1 MWSRGRGGIYHAPRK
16 ILVFI
21 LWLWDKLRAK
31 DIGKRNPSDARTVFK
46 KLLCHNSKGLGEI
59 LEGGLVIAFGLICE
73 GQLHLELLAQPQDIT
88 LGDLIKLDFVRHT
101 PFVMHSKYWQLKL
114 FLCKVGNG
122 ITIHHPTTS
131 GVGSSHNGAEAAYP
145 FIIKW
150 VETHPRQHSPGSW

>member
-1 MWSRGRGGIYHAPRK
+1 MYHAPRK

-73 GQLHLELLAQPQDIT
+73 RQLHLELLAQPQDIT
-88 LGDLIKLDFVRHT
+88 LGDLIKLDFARHT
-101 PFVMHSKYWQLKL
+101 PFVMQQILAI
-114 FLCKVGNG
+114 KVAFVQGW
-122 ITIHHPTTS
+122 
-131 GVGSSHNGAEAAYP
+131 
-145 FIIKW
+145 KW
-150 VETHPRQHSPGSW
+150 HYHSPPHHLWCGVFSQWSRGCLPLYHQVGRNSSKAA